1 MQRNWN
7 KMLVNCPEVLT
18 FSFSMCGEYFFLSI
32 RLFRFAFEFGILLGI
47 SIKGIKKYC
56 RENANLKITCVWRT
70 NVNGDSLVVQG
81 VPHVDL
87 ETQMFKMK
95 YQDFFYV
102 TNLDETQEYGEKNIN
117 HSTGLILWISMWDT
131 LYLHTYLH
139 PCLFHQQDSRYILMK
154 KMGVGLPCWISRI
167 PSELSEYRR
176 DNEIGAISW

>member
-1 MQRNWN
+1 
-7 KMLVNCPEVLT
+7 MLVNCPEVLT

-47 SIKGIKKYC
+47 SIMGIKKYC
-56 RENANLKITCVWRT
+56 RENPNLKITCAWRT

-102 TNLDETQEYGEKNIN
+102 TNLDETQEYGDKNTVTAPVYFCEFPCETPCTYI
-117 HSTGLILWISMWDT
+117 
-131 LYLHTYLH
+131 HTCTPACFTNKIVVIFWWKRWELVCHAEYQESLVSY
-139 PCLFHQQDSRYILMK
+139 QNIDEIMK
-154 KMGVGLPCWISRI
+154 
-167 PSELSEYRR
+167 
-176 DNEIGAISW
+176 